1 MMALVAMCEHIVHCN
16 APAEI
21 SHPQQCEFRIVSGMA
36 LAAGVLPITGGQSP
50 SWLIAGMANHRWI
63 ATGHGKTPVASAMPA
78 WQNTGG

>member
-36 LAAGVLPITGGQSP
+36 LATVIVALFLTAKRWHVLA
-50 SWLIAGMANHRWI
+50 WDANPR
-63 ATGHGKTPVASAMPA
+63 
-78 WQNTGG
+78 